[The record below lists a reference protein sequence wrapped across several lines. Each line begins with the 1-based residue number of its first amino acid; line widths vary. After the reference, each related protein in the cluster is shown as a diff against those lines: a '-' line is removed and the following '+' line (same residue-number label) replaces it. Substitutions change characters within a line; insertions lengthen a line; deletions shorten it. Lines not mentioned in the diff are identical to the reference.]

1 MAGSGVVRWGPVGS
15 RCGPVG
21 SRWGLVGYLVIPQ
34 IIVVY
39 GQLVAG
45 LNSSQGQL
53 VTWLGFSASLVY
65 LVYLVR
71 LHKDFIFSSL
81 LK

>member
-1 MAGSGVVRWGPVGS
+1 MVVRGFPTS
-15 RCGPVG
+15 RDAVTKSYDASDGA
-21 SRWGLVGYLVIPQ
+21 Q